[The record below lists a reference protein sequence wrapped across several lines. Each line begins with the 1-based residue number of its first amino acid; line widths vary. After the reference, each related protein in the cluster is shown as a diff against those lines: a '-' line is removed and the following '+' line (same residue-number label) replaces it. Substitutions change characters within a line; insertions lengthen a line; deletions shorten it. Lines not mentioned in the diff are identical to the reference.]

1 MSFGQ
6 SLRVSAIEVQA
17 VAYTDITSSFV
28 AMGDGMDK
36 PIRIL
41 KVNNTTDSDIYIS
54 FDGVT
59 AHDVVVASTAMVIDI
74 TANKSTDPGIFIAEG
89 TIVYIEY
96 VDTVPTYGTVYLS
109 AYYSY
114 NN

>member
-1 MSFGQ
+1 MSNAQ
-6 SLRVSAIEVQA
+6 SIRLAAIEVQA
-17 VAYTDITSSFV
+17 VDFSDLTSSFV
-28 AMGDGMDK
+28 AMGDAMPE

-59 AHDVVVASTAMVIDI
+59 AHDVIVASTAMVIDV
-74 TANKSTDPGIFIAEG
+74 TTNKSIEQGMFLSTG
-89 TIVYIEY
+89 TVVYVEY
-96 VDTVPTYGTVYLS
+96 VSTVPTYGTVYLS
-109 AYYSY
+109 AYYAA